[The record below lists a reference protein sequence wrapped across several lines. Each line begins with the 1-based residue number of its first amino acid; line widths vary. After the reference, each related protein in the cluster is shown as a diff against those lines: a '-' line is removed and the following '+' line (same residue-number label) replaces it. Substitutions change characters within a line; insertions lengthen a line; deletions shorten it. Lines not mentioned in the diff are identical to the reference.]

1 MENRKRPFRLGVY
14 FTESEYQ
21 MLRKKAESARLTM
34 GEFIRRCIAEK
45 EIKQAPPVEMLPL
58 MRHIHR
64 VGDNLN
70 QLLKHVNSGNP
81 LEVPQMRKVLDQI
94 SQAADTVIKAYM
106 TED

>member
-1 MENRKRPFRLGVY
+1 MLVY
-14 FTESEYQ
+14 FPESEMQ
-21 MLRKKAESARLTM
+21 ALKRKAADADLSCS
-34 GEFIRRCIAEK
+34 EFVRRAVKNK

-81 LEVPQMRKVLDQI
+81 LDLKQTRKVLDQI
-94 SQAADTVIKAYM
+94 SQAADTVIKAYT

>member
-1 MENRKRPFRLGVY
+1 MLVY
-14 FTESEYQ
+14 FPEAEMQALKRKAADAGLSCSEFV
-21 MLRKKAESARLTM
+21 RL
-34 GEFIRRCIAEK
+34 AVKNK

-81 LEVPQMRKVLDQI
+81 LDLKQTRKVLDQI
-94 SQAADTVIKAYM
+94 SQAADTVIKAYT
-106 TED
+106 TEE

>member
-14 FTESEYQ
+14 FTEREYQ
-21 MLRKKAESARLTM
+21 MLRKKAESANLTM
-34 GEFIRRCIAEK
+34 GEFIRRCIADK
-45 EIKQAPPVEMLPL
+45 EIKQAPPVGMLPL

-81 LEVPQMRKVLDQI
+81 LDLPQMREVLDQI
-94 SQAADTVIKAYM
+94 SQAADTVIKAYT
-106 TED
+106 TEE

>member
-1 MENRKRPFRLGVY
+1 MLVY
-14 FTESEYQ
+14 FPEAEMQALKRKAADAGLSCSEFV
-21 MLRKKAESARLTM
+21 RLTVKN
-34 GEFIRRCIAEK
+34 K
-45 EIKQAPPVEMLPL
+45 EIKQAPPVGMLPL

-94 SQAADTVIKAYM
+94 SLAADAVIKAYM